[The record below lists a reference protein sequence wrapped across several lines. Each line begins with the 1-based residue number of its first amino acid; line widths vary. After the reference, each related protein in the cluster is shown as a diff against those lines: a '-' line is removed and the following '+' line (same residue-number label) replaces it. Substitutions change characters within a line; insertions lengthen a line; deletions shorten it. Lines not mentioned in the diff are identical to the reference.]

1 MALLGE
7 LTPLVGTYL
16 LLASFL
22 TLTAHIAARN
32 FLGSVPLP
40 RALAIGPPI
49 AALPFLLQ
57 RYVGLIVIVIAIA
70 LDLTLFHIVY
80 RLKWRTAGF
89 VTAIHVLVSFLASV
103 VIGGIVYIIS
113 LGPPAPPT

>member
-7 LTPLVGTYL
+7 LTPIVGTYL

-32 FLGSVPLP
+32 FLGNVPFT

-49 AALPFLLQ
+49 AVVPFVLQ
-57 RYVGLIVIVIAIA
+57 RYFGLLIIVIALA
-70 LDLTLFHIVY
+70 LDLSLFHIVY
-80 RLKWRTAGF
+80 RIKWRTAGF
-89 VTAIHVLVSFLASV
+89 VTAIHVLVSFLASI
-103 VIGGIVYIIS
+103 VIGGIVYLVS
-113 LGPPAPPT
+113 LGPPTAPS